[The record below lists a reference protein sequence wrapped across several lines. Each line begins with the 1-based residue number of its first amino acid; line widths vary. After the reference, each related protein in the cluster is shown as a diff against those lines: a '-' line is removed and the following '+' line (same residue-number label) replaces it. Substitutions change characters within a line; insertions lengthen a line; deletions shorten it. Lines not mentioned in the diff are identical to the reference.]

1 MAEPFSAARLRAEFM
16 RGLRG
21 SIGYAKVHGC
31 RHVQN
36 RLVDLSHG
44 GEQAEFRH
52 RHRVERE
59 RLASGVLPDDQTS

>member
-1 MAEPFSAARLRAEFM
+1 M
-16 RGLRG
+16 RGLRR
-21 SIGYAKVHGC
+21 SIGYAKVHGW

-36 RLVDLSHG
+36 RLVGLSHG

-52 RHRVERE
+52 RHRVQRE